1 MREKGFSRSSMTN
14 KTLGYFGVMSSALAS
29 KTETT
34 KLETQKL
41 NIALKV
47 LSEVSVEFSKTK
59 LFIE

>member
-1 MREKGFSRSSMTN
+1 MTN

-47 LSEVSVEFSKTK
+47 LSEVSAEFSKTK